1 MLLTSRPKGFAKKI
15 MNFHELKIIVGQIK
29 RTMRC
34 PECDG
39 KYTDETIEVIGSI
52 NQDESFFHAYCP
64 NCEDES
70 CIHVDN
76 GPEPLCEEHAR
87 LGNAPR
93 MEHISSNEVLDM
105 HNFLKSFGG
114 NFDEM
119 FKEEK
124 SA

>member
-1 MLLTSRPKGFAKKI
+1 
-15 MNFHELKIIVGQIK
+15 MNFHDLRIIVSRIK

-34 PECDG
+34 PLCNG
-39 KYTDETIEVIGSI
+39 KYSDATIEVIGSI

-70 CIHVDN
+70 CIHVNCACDFISPGN
-76 GPEPLCEEHAR
+76 DIR
-87 LGNAPR
+87 LGLAPR

-105 HNFLKSFGG
+105 RNFLKDFQG
-114 NFDEM
+114 NFEEM

-124 SA
+124 QS